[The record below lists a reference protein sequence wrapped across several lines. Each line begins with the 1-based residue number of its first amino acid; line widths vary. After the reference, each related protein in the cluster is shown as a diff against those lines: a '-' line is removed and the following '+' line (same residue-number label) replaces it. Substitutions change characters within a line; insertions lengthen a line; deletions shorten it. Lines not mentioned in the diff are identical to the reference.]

1 MSSKLKPTGFKPA
14 FLRECLDVLSAEPP
28 TIRWRFRPR
37 EHFPLGEFGERAF
50 KAWGKSFAGQL
61 IRAGSDGRFRLS
73 LSGRTISGAAVI
85 AEIGVTPIGDRQGMP
100 EGMTDDRFA
109 DTRDLAGSGKLA
121 AIVQAALADTRRP
134 INDLMVMGGAD
145 PYRLDTKAKHRDA
158 QWFAAQVARFID
170 PDKNIH
176 QRGVFYACVSAGD
189 LKLPDGTPFTNTE
202 ETATFVG
209 EASQFARWLGY
220 VPFERLVDA
229 KNDKPIVRLAAS
241 RESPSAQVWANK
253 LEIEEL
259 DADALDVWSGL
270 AHFEP
275 RQPNRLVFFGEK
287 TSLFDVLDPLAIELN
302 ADLYLMSGQISDTYL
317 YQMAKDAAADGRPL
331 VVFTFSD
338 FDPAGYWDMPTA
350 IGRKLQAL
358 RDLMFPELEF
368 TVVHAALGPDQVA
381 DLPSSPLKDGE
392 SRAAKWKELYGHEQ
406 TEIDALATL
415 QPRRL
420 EQIARDAVAP
430 YFDSGL
436 AARVQAARDA
446 WQEIADAE
454 VAEQIDADRLDRLK
468 NRAADA
474 LDELRAVNAEL
485 DAMADEIVVAEPP
498 DLPEPDMEALEA
510 AQDERRDSV
519 LIDSGMDY
527 VEATDRLRAH
537 SEKVARH
544 KPKPT
549 RRRHQRG
556 FLMRRRSPVR
566 RIARSSEPVSA
577 RCWGCLLATGAGT
590 GVALPNGRGYITEA
604 HW

>member
-1 MSSKLKPTGFKPA
+1 
-14 FLRECLDVLSAEPP
+14 
-28 TIRWRFRPR
+28 
-37 EHFPLGEFGERAF
+37 
-50 KAWGKSFAGQL
+50 
-61 IRAGSDGRFRLS
+61 
-73 LSGRTISGAAVI
+73 
-85 AEIGVTPIGDRQGMP
+85 
-100 EGMTDDRFA
+100 
-109 DTRDLAGSGKLA
+109 
-121 AIVQAALADTRRP
+121 
-134 INDLMVMGGAD
+134 
-145 PYRLDTKAKHRDA
+145 
-158 QWFAAQVARFID
+158 
-170 PDKNIH
+170 
-176 QRGVFYACVSAGD
+176 VSAGD
-189 LKLPDGTPFTNTE
+189 LRLPDGTPFTNTE

-241 RESPSAQVWANK
+241 REQPSAHVWGDN
-253 LEIEEL
+253 LEIGERLCECGL
-259 DADALDVWSGL
+259 PIPALNADSLAVSTGL
-270 AHFEP
+270 AHFKP

-287 TSLFDVLDPLAIELN
+287 TSLFDVLDPLAEELS

-430 YFDSGL
+430 YFDAGL
-436 AARVQAARDA
+436 AERVRAAHAD
-446 WQEIADAE
+446 WQEIADAQ
-454 VAEQIDADRLDRLK
+454 VAEQIDDDRLEGLKDRA
-468 NRAADA
+468 RAA
-474 LDELRAVNAEL
+474 LTELREVNEEL
-485 DAMADEIVVAEPP
+485 GGMADEIAISEPP
-498 DLPEPDMEALEA
+498 ELPEPNMEALEA

-519 LIDSGMDY
+519 LIDSGMDD

-544 KPKPT
+544 KPKPM
-549 RRRHQRG
+549 RRRHK
-556 FLMRRRSPVR
+556 
-566 RIARSSEPVSA
+566 
-577 RCWGCLLATGAGT
+577 
-590 GVALPNGRGYITEA
+590 GRA
-604 HW
+604 